1 MPDVENKSKLQV
13 NLSGMS
19 LSNVP
24 KSTGFYNKTFLMKM
38 GVLNILQP
46 ALTMAIF
53 KDVSETSELSINTAN
68 TDFLK
73 LPVKSCWIMKTQ

>member
-1 MPDVENKSKLQV
+1 MSDVENKSELQV

-46 ALTMAIF
+46 ALAMAIF
-53 KDVSETSELSINTAN
+53 KDVSETSKLSINTAN

>member
-13 NLSGMS
+13 DLSGMS

-46 ALTMAIF
+46 ALAMAIF
-53 KDVSETSELSINTAN
+53 KDVSETSKLSINTAN

-73 LPVKSCWIMKTQ
+73 LPVKSCWTMKTQ

>member
-38 GVLNILQP
+38 GVLNN
-46 ALTMAIF
+46 ALAMAIF
-53 KDVSETSELSINTAN
+53 KDVSETSKLSINTAN

>member
-1 MPDVENKSKLQV
+1 
-13 NLSGMS
+13 MS

-46 ALTMAIF
+46 ALAMAIF
-53 KDVSETSELSINTAN
+53 KDVSETSKLSINTAN

-73 LPVKSCWIMKTQ
+73 LPVKSCWTMKTQ

>member
-1 MPDVENKSKLQV
+1 MSDVENKSKLQV

-46 ALTMAIF
+46 ALAMAIF
-53 KDVSETSELSINTAN
+53 KDVSETSKLSINTAN